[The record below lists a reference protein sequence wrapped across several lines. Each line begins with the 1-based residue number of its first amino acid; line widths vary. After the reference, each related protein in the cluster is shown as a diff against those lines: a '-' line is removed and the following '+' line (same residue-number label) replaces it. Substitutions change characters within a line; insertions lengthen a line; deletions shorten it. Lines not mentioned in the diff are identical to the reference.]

1 MESPIGPIVDEAQ
14 GTYCRHVMASLESP
28 IGGGGSEGGA
38 ATQLPAASL
47 GLIESSIAPADT
59 ELLAD
64 WLSTPPD
71 GLPDG
76 RRRSAAHLPI
86 VSDANGVF
94 NYGAPDDLRYFNG
107 GTDRCSP
114 YRSVPPRREG
124 SLPPRPHLLPLR
136 RQDDPRARQ
145 RWGWRSGSAGDA
157 VDRGGGG
164 AAVGDQVQRAAAGL
178 GASSRC

>member
-38 ATQLPAASL
+38 ATQQPAASL
-47 GLIESSIAPADT
+47 GLMESPIAPADT

-94 NYGAPDDLRYFNG
+94 NYGAPDDLRYFNAG
-107 GTDRCSP
+107 GSRQAEARRGDR
-114 YRSVPPRREG
+114 VPR
-124 SLPPRPHLLPLR
+124 
-136 RQDDPRARQ
+136 
-145 RWGWRSGSAGDA
+145 
-157 VDRGGGG
+157 G
-164 AAVGDQVQRAAAGL
+164 AARPRERIGQ
-178 GASSRC
+178 